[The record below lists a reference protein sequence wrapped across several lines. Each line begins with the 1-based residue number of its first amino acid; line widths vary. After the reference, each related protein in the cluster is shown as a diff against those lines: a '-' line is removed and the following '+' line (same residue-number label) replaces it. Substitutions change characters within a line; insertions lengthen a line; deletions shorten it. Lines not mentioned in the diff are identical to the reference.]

1 MDAKWDILAPK
12 KNIIVNN
19 PIISLLSPQKND
31 AIISGSFLPRNA
43 PKLTY
48 SD

>member
-1 MDAKWDILAPK
+1 MASKWDILAPE
-12 KNIIVNN
+12 KNNN
-19 PIISLLSPQKND
+19 FNNGAYACFSPKND
-31 AIISGSFLPRNA
+31 AIVSGNFLPRNA